1 MSSDKTP
8 EENDRGRVLQF
19 RPRQQPLRAPVR
31 AFSNLS
37 AGDSPV
43 RDVGNYGRG
52 EEDTDDY
59 AHRMKMNALAVVL
72 LAVLIGGGMWIVDTM
87 AQMRKNQD
95 CVLMGRR
102 NCAQVTTPL
111 NDRTTVPVS
120 TPLTS
125 R

>member
-1 MSSDKTP
+1 MSADHD
-8 EENDRGRVLQF
+8 NDDERGRVLPF
-19 RPRQQPLRAPVR
+19 RRDSAPPRARIG

-43 RDVGNYGRG
+43 EDIGKYDRVHG
-52 EEDTDDY
+52 DTDDY
-59 AHRMKMNALAVVL
+59 AHRMKMNALAVLALAL
-72 LAVLIGGGMWIVDTM
+72 LIAGGMWIVDTM

-102 NCAQVTTPL
+102 NCGQVNMSPEV
-111 NDRTTVPVS
+111 RTSAPVS
-120 TPLTS
+120 VPLIN